1 LEVPIQQ
8 FEECITMRVF
18 VTGATGFVGTAVV
31 RELLG
36 AGHQVLGLARSDA
49 SAAALTAVGAE
60 VHRGTLE
67 DLDGLRA
74 GAASTDGVIHTAFIH
89 DFSEFSKSV
98 AVDLRAVE
106 VIGETLAGTDRP
118 FVITAGTPNVA
129 GEVATEDSVPDPG
142 SRAAERWGTEKVAVA
157 FADRGVRSSVV
168 RLPRSVHGEEDYHGF
183 IPLLIGIARERG
195 VSAYPGDGANMWP
208 AVHQL
213 DTAVLYR
220 LALEHA
226 PAGSVLH
233 ATGDDGVPVRE
244 IAERIGKH
252 LNLPVTS
259 IPVEQAGEHF
269 GWLGMV
275 FATDQPASSAITQ
288 KLLDWRPT
296 HAGLLADIDA
306 GHYFTR

>member
-1 LEVPIQQ
+1 
-8 FEECITMRVF
+8 MRVF

-49 SAAALTAVGAE
+49 SAAALTAAGAE

-67 DLDGLRA
+67 DLDSLRA
-74 GAASTDGVIHTAFIH
+74 GAASVDGVIHTAFIH
-89 DFSEFSKSV
+89 DFTDFANSV
-98 AVDLRAVE
+98 AVDLRAIE
-106 VIGETLAGTDRP
+106 TIGETLAGTDRP
-118 FVITAGTPNVA
+118 FVITSGTPNIT
-129 GEVATEDSVPDPG
+129 GEVTTEDSRPEPG
-142 SRAAERWGTEKVAVA
+142 SPAGARFNTEKAVIA

-168 RLPRSVHGEEDYHGF
+168 RLPRSVHGEDDRHGF
-183 IPLLIGIARERG
+183 VSLLINIARERG

-208 AVHQL
+208 AVHRL
-213 DTAVLYR
+213 DAALLYR

-226 PAGSVLH
+226 PAGTRLH
-233 ATGDDGVPVRE
+233 GVGDEGVPVRE

-259 IPVEQAGEHF
+259 IPVEQAVEHF

-288 KLLDWRPT
+288 KLLDWHPT
-296 HAGLLADIDA
+296 HVGLLADIDA